1 MTLLEIALIG
11 LSLSLDAGAAAVG
24 AGSSGRMTI
33 RRGMLVA
40 VLFGGA
46 HALMPLIGFALGWAV
61 KDYIAAYGALVT
73 AGLLMAIGIKMLLD
87 AWKNDEEE
95 PLPMKLSLLLSLAF
109 FMSLDALAIGISF
122 SLIEVNVVIA
132 SLIIGGITTAVSM
145 LGVAV
150 GLKTRHLAGKKIE
163 IVGALIL
170 IALGVKT
177 LFF

>member
-1 MTLLEIALIG
+1 MTLIEIALIG

-33 RRGMLVA
+33 RRGVLVA
-40 VLFGGA
+40 VLFGAA
-46 HALMPLIGFALGWAV
+46 HAVMPLIGYMLGFAV

-73 AGLLMAIGIKMLLD
+73 AGLLLAIGTKMLVD
-87 AWKNDEEE
+87 AWKNEEEE
-95 PLPMKLSLLLSLAF
+95 PLPLKISLLLSLAF
-109 FMSLDALAIGISF
+109 FMSLDAFAIGISF
-122 SLIEVNVVIA
+122 SLVEVNVWIA
-132 SLIIGGITTAVSM
+132 ALIIGGITTAVSL

-170 IALGVKT
+170 IALGLKA

>member
-33 RRGMLVA
+33 RRGILVA
-40 VLFGGA
+40 FLFGVA
-46 HALMPLIGFALGWAV
+46 HALMPILGFLLGYTV
-61 KDYIAAYGALVT
+61 KDYIAAYGSLVT
-73 AGLLMAIGIKMLLD
+73 AGLLMAIGAKMLFD
-87 AWKNDEEE
+87 AWKNEEE
-95 PLPMKLSLLLSLAF
+95 DPLPMKLSLLFSLAF
-109 FMSLDALAIGISF
+109 FMSLDAFAIGISF
-122 SLIEVNVVIA
+122 SLIEVNVLLA
-132 SLIIGGITTAVSM
+132 SLIIGGITTAVSL

-170 IALGVKT
+170 IALGIKAL
-177 LFF
+177 LF